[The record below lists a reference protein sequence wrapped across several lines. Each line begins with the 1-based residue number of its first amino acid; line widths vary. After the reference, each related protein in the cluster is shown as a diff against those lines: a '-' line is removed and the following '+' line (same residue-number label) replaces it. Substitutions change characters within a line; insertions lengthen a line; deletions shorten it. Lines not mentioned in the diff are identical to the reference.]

1 MACKQGPLASLLGLS
16 ANRCPAQSARCTA
29 TCTSVHWRSCFTI
42 QYEFDLVVCA
52 GHASRHV
59 SRVVM
64 ELLGPQSIAI
74 AVGGSPAAQGSIDLN
89 IEPAAMRTTTNNP
102 TPLCYTAVPMRLSV

>member
-1 MACKQGPLASLLGLS
+1 
-16 ANRCPAQSARCTA
+16 
-29 TCTSVHWRSCFTI
+29 
-42 QYEFDLVVCA
+42 
-52 GHASRHV
+52 
-59 SRVVM
+59 M